1 MRLLK
6 FAGVFLIVAGTI
18 LGIIFYVN
26 WDAFRAVYDNRD
38 SISEGSEWVPKTYS
52 IDGLLEYVF
61 EHPEKV
67 SIVSFQPGN
76 QADGI
81 FYGSDIP
88 RVYGS
93 SGMALHLGEFYR
105 QVSES
110 IINPDSLI
118 SADEPGRFVIRGI
131 DESSFRNAVKEAEKA
146 GYIDQNGK
154 IRLDDLFYLNLVKGN
169 LHAHDY
175 LLMLLGRDNTDRL
188 VRDLGYEMDAPIPF
202 TGLHILSVGGL
213 FNRAPE
219 EQLAHLESLEPDTL
233 FDKAWYYTGKFLND
247 DEFRDQVHS
256 YTERR
261 GLNLNFIQM
270 RRFYNLLPKI
280 KPMDM
285 ALIMQSV
292 YSRSYVTSEVSA
304 RVHEKLRW
312 PENRA
317 LIRNSMTTYAAAY
330 DSRMSMLNGVDMGSA
345 HDGQT
350 GKIQVV
356 MFQQLPV
363 SMWMHMSS
371 NFINQELQRLLI
383 TDPVLRAKALRM
395 TDQIM

>member
-61 EHPEKV
+61 EHPEQV

-118 SADEPGRFVIRGI
+118 SADEPGRFVISGI

-169 LHAHDY
+169 LHVHDY

-213 FNRAPE
+213 FNRSPE

-247 DEFRDQVHS
+247 DDFRDQVHS

-292 YSRSYVTSEVSA
+292 YSRSYVSSEVSA

-330 DSRMSMLNGVDMGSA
+330 DSRMSMLNGVDMGSTD
-345 HDGQT
+345 DGQT
-350 GKIQVV
+350 GNIQVV

-383 TDPVLRAKALRM
+383 TDPVLRAKTLHM
-395 TDQIM
+395 TDEIM

>member
-18 LGIIFYVN
+18 LGSIFYVN
-26 WDAFRAVYDNRD
+26 REAFKTVYDNRN

-52 IDGLLEYVF
+52 IDGLLEYVL
-61 EHPEKV
+61 EHPEQV
-67 SIVSFQPGN
+67 SIVSFQPGE
-76 QADGI
+76 QAEGI
-81 FYGSDIP
+81 LYGAEIP

-93 SGMALHLGEFYR
+93 SGMALHLGEFFR

-110 IINPDSLI
+110 LLNPDSLI
-118 SADEPGRFVIRGI
+118 SADEPGRYVIRGI
-131 DESSFRNAVKEAEKA
+131 DESSFRNAVTEAQKA
-146 GYIDQNGK
+146 GYTDQNGN
-154 IRLDDLFYLNLVKGN
+154 IRLEDLFYLNLVKGN
-169 LHAHDY
+169 LHVHDY

-188 VRDLGYEMDAPIPF
+188 VSDLGYEMDAPIPF

-213 FNRAPE
+213 FNRSQE
-219 EQLAHLESLEPDTL
+219 EQLAYLEGLEPDTL
-233 FDKAWYYTGKFLND
+233 FDMAWYYTGKFLTD
-247 DEFRDQVHS
+247 DDFREQVHA
-256 YTERR
+256 YTERS

-280 KPMDM
+280 KPMDL

-292 YSRSYVTSEVSA
+292 HLRSYISSEVSA
-304 RVHEKLRW
+304 RVHEKLQW
-312 PENRA
+312 PENRS
-317 LIRNSMTTYAAAY
+317 LIRNSMKTYAAAY
-330 DSRMSMLNGVDMGSA
+330 DSRMSMLNGVDMGSS
-345 HDGQT
+345 HDGQNE
-350 GKIQVV
+350 KIQVV

-383 TDPVLRAKALRM
+383 TDPVLREKALRM
-395 TDQIM
+395 TDEIM

>member
-6 FAGVFLIVAGTI
+6 FAGIFLIVAGII
-18 LGIIFYVN
+18 LGSIFYVN
-26 WDAFRAVYDNRD
+26 WDAFKTVYENRD

-52 IDGLLEYVF
+52 IDGLLEYVL
-61 EHPEKV
+61 EHPEQV

-76 QADGI
+76 PTEGI
-81 FYGSDIP
+81 YFGSEIP

-105 QVSES
+105 QVSKS

-118 SADEPGRFVIRGI
+118 SADSPGRYVISGI
-131 DESSFRNAVKEAEKA
+131 DESSFKNAVNDAEKA
-146 GYIDQNGK
+146 GYIDKNGK
-154 IRLDDLFYLNLVKGN
+154 IRLEDLFYLNLVKGN
-169 LHAHDY
+169 LHVHDY

-188 VRDLGYEMDAPIPF
+188 VGDLGYEMDAPIPF

-213 FNRAPE
+213 FNRSQG
-219 EQLAHLESLEPDTL
+219 EQLEYLEHLEPDSL
-233 FDKAWYYTGKFLND
+233 FDMAWYYTGKFLND
-247 DEFRDQVHS
+247 DDFRDQVHAQ
-256 YTERR
+256 TERR

-270 RRFYNLLPKI
+270 RRIYNLLPKI

-292 YSRSYVTSEVSA
+292 HSRSYISPEIAA

-312 PENRA
+312 PENRS
-317 LIRNSMTTYAAAY
+317 LIRNSMKTYAAAY
-330 DSRMSMLNGVDMGSA
+330 DSRMSMLNGVDMGSSY
-345 HDGQT
+345 DGLT
-350 GKIQVV
+350 EKIQVV

-383 TDPVLRAKALRM
+383 TDPVLWDKAQLM
-395 TDQIM
+395 TDEIL